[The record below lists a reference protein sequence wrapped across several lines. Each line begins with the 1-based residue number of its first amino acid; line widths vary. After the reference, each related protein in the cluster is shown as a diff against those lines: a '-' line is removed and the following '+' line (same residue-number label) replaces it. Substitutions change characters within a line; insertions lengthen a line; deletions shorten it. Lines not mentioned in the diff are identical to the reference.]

1 MYSKEQR
8 EVAVKL
14 YIKYRFKASKVCNHL
29 GYPDRRMLKKWYE
42 EYLKSDNKIIV
53 NHARKPKYS
62 KEEREKA
69 VAYYL
74 EHGKNIT
81 VTVKD
86 LGYPCRSVLSNWI
99 CEDVKNHQPFVLK
112 GKTLV
117 KYTEEEKKAAALDVA
132 IREETVTDISK
143 KTKASRASLYNWK
156 EEFIS
161 PELENK
167 INNDSLSEID
177 ELKKEVDQLKKEIYR
192 LNMEKDV
199 LEKAAELIKK
209 DRDIDINHL
218 TNKEKT
224 IIINVLKSK
233 YKLSELL
240 TILNISK
247 SSYFYSV
254 KALSIDK
261 YHDIKAKINNIF
273 DNSYKSYGYRRI
285 KNSLKNEGIN
295 ISEKVIRR
303 LMKEQNLS
311 VISIKKKKY
320 SSYIGEISPAVPN
333 LLNRNFKADKPNEK
347 LLTDLTEFSIND
359 DKVYLS
365 SMIDCFDGFITSWTI
380 GLSPNATL
388 VNTML
393 IDVINRLKDDEKPII
408 HSDRGCHYR
417 WPDWIKLMEDNGLTR
432 SMSKKGC
439 SPDNSACEG
448 FFGRL
453 KNEFFY
459 NRSWT
464 NISTEDFIKRL
475 NDYIIWYNT
484 KRIKESLGYMSPIDY
499 RKSLGLSW

>member
-1 MYSKEQR
+1 MS
-8 EVAVKL
+8 
-14 YIKYRFKASKVCNHL
+14 AS
-29 GYPDRRMLKKWYE
+29 P
-42 EYLKSDNKIIV
+42 
-53 NHARKPKYS
+53 
-62 KEEREKA
+62 
-69 VAYYL
+69 
-74 EHGKNIT
+74 
-81 VTVKD
+81 
-86 LGYPCRSVLSNWI
+86 
-99 CEDVKNHQPFVLK
+99 
-112 GKTLV
+112 
-117 KYTEEEKKAAALDVA
+117 
-132 IREETVTDISK
+132 
-143 KTKASRASLYNWK
+143 
-156 EEFIS
+156 
-161 PELENK
+161 
-167 INNDSLSEID
+167 
-177 ELKKEVDQLKKEIYR
+177 
-192 LNMEKDV
+192 
-199 LEKAAELIKK
+199 
-209 DRDIDINHL
+209 
-218 TNKEKT
+218 
-224 IIINVLKSK
+224 
-233 YKLSELL
+233 
-240 TILNISK
+240 
-247 SSYFYSV
+247 FYSV

-365 SMIDCFDGFITSWTI
+365 PMVDCFDGFITSWTI
-380 GLSPNATL
+380 GLSPNANL

-432 SMSKKGC
+432 SLSKKGC